1 MGRAFG
7 WLMALVLALGA
18 AGGASAATLPPMLAL
33 PLSIDAQSSIAAPPP
48 GSFQLSGSDGTGIWS
63 QPPEPATL
71 MLLATGLAGLVVLGH
86 REFI

>member
-7 WLMALVLALGA
+7 WLIALGLALGA

-33 PLSIDAQSSIAAPPP
+33 PLSIDAQPSVSAPPP
-48 GSFQLSGSDGTGIWS
+48 ASLPLSGFHGASIWS
-63 QPPEPATL
+63 QSPEPATL
-71 MLLATGLAGLVVLGH
+71 MLLAAGLAGLVVLGD

>member
-7 WLMALVLALGA
+7 WLMALGLALGA

-33 PLSIDAQSSIAAPPP
+33 PLSIDAQPSVTASPPT
-48 GSFQLSGSDGTGIWS
+48 SFRLSGSHGASIWS
-63 QPPEPATL
+63 QPPEPTTL

-86 REFI
+86 REFA